1 VSAVVLAVLA
11 AGWVDAGAFKLKLEV
26 KEQKLRVEVDA
37 PGPVHFKL
45 ADAAMGRL
53 RWAHQKQATLVA
65 DQIKEMLKDG
75 QHDEPACHDSLAA
88 QAAAALRRL
97 GPIAAEDVSTPVS
110 AKPGAPVAVELWTA
124 GPVIKDIA
132 VDGKELLLPEPVTL
146 PAPQEWLALA
156 GEPDLSIRN
165 GTVLQRADIGG
176 LGCFGVEGVLSVPG
190 EWGPAPKV
198 FTHKNVQLHHGN
210 VVIDGKPVA
219 TLKLSSP
226 AADTFAWVDEQHV
239 GNRTVMVFTAEGPS
253 RPRSPMS
260 MCGAGTERDGVW
272 LLLGPDGAV
281 EKQQVVLVQSC
292 FKSLDAKLQYDA
304 KRPLDGVAR
313 AE

>member
-11 AGWVDAGAFKLKLEV
+11 AGWVDAGAFKLKLDV
-26 KEQKLRVEVDA
+26 REQKLRVEVDA

-45 ADAAMGRL
+45 ADAGMVRL
-53 RWAHQKQATLVA
+53 RWAHQKQATLTA
-65 DQIKEMLKDG
+65 DQIKDMLKDG
-75 QHDEPACHDSLAA
+75 QHDDPPCHESLAA

-97 GPIAAEDVSTPVS
+97 GPIAAEDVSTAVI

-132 VDGKELLLPEPVTL
+132 VDGKELLLPEPVKL
-146 PAPQEWLALA
+146 PAPPEWLALA
-156 GEPDLSIRN
+156 GEPDLSLRN
-165 GTVLQRADIGG
+165 GAVLQRADIGG
-176 LGCFGVEGVLSVPG
+176 LGCFGVEGILSVPG

-198 FTHKNVQLHHGN
+198 FTHKNVLLHHGN
-210 VVIDGKPVA
+210 VVIDSKLAA

-226 AADTFAWVDEQHV
+226 AADTFTWLDEQHI
-239 GNRTVMVFTAEGPS
+239 GNRTVLVFTAEGPS

-272 LLLGPDGAV
+272 LLIGPDGSV
-281 EKQQVVLVQSC
+281 EKQQVVPLESC
-292 FKSLDAKLQYDA
+292 FTSLDAKLQYDP
-304 KRPLDGVAR
+304 KRPLDGIA
-313 AE
+313 AH